1 MTITASLSE
10 NENYWFIYF
19 RKFQYIHT
27 LLHELYNGVGGELPV
42 DKLDISYMGP
52 ILKQARLSAQMT
64 QEELAER
71 IGKNSRY
78 IIAIEN
84 EERSVSLGTLLKLIR
99 ALGISADAIAHPE
112 RKNLMMR
119 TKNFRMIRLLNNRDR
134 KVLLAA
140 VRQMLEAHL

>member
-1 MTITASLSE
+1 M
-10 NENYWFIYF
+10 
-19 RKFQYIHT
+19 
-27 LLHELYNGVGGELPV
+27 

-78 IIAIEN
+78 IMAIEN